1 MRGRC
6 VILGKFVLVRGSILR
21 AHNDAI
27 EVLVLESADFELPN
41 IGATACLM
49 VMYLVFRPVP

>member
-1 MRGRC
+1 MPGRC
-6 VILGKFVLVRGSILR
+6 VILGKLVPVRRSFPR

-27 EVLVLESADFELPN
+27 EVLVLESADFELPK

-49 VMYLVFRPVP
+49 VMYLVFCLVP

>member
-1 MRGRC
+1 MPGRC
-6 VILGKFVLVRGSILR
+6 VILGKLVLVRGSVPR

-27 EVLVLESADFELPN
+27 EVLVLESADFELPK

-49 VMYLVFRPVP
+49 VMNLVFRLVP